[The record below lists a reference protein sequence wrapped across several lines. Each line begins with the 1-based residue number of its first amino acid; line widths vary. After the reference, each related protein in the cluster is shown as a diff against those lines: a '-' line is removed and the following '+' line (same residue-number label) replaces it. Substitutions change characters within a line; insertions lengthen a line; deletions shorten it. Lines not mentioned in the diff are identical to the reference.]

1 MAAIDL
7 QAQER
12 SWYSVSDI
20 KTFLYLYDGYGRIL
34 GQIDLTDEALFKASY
49 YDAASIGTFMS
60 LEQAKAA
67 LVKAFDNRG

>member
-20 KTFLYLYDGYGRIL
+20 KTFLYDGYGRIL